1 MVDWDKVQILEW
13 TPDSGAVSTAH
24 PNDTVGLCAADTA
37 MTGIPPLAVQAQRIF
52 SRWEMV
58 REPARIWAHWHAEYR
73 LLTTVLECQ
82 PDRDFGV
89 LMTEQDSSGMV
100 HLNIPQES
108 HSANGALQRNFS
120 LDRKNLIGRD
130 ILVLGRDDFYHA
142 GFLGKVIDVGNQS
155 IVVRPGP
162 MYRSQRRTYR
172 RYTVNPSIVVGL
184 REAHE
189 SSPSIFVHLVN
200 ISMGGAAFVAGFP
213 DTSTS
218 SLQSGGLP
226 STGHLFWT
234 ALPRPECVNS
244 LELAAAFI
252 RQRAMPGSSHTLL
265 WTFAWQQMIAFAEL
279 EAWIALHASPSGL

>member
-1 MVDWDKVQILEW
+1 
-13 TPDSGAVSTAH
+13 
-24 PNDTVGLCAADTA
+24 
-37 MTGIPPLAVQAQRIF
+37 MT
-52 SRWEMV
+52 
-58 REPARIWAHWHAEYR
+58 
-73 LLTTVLECQ
+73 
-82 PDRDFGV
+82 
-89 LMTEQDSSGMV
+89 
-100 HLNIPQES
+100 
-108 HSANGALQRNFS
+108 
-120 LDRKNLIGRD
+120 
-130 ILVLGRDDFYHA
+130 FYHA

-172 RYTVNPSIVVGL
+172 RYTVNPPIVVGL

-200 ISMGGAAFVAGFP
+200 ISMGGAAFVEGFP

-218 SLQSGGLP
+218 SLQGASLP

-252 RQRAMPGSSHTLL
+252 RQRVMPGSSHTLL
-265 WTFAWQQMIAFAEL
+265 WTFAWQQVTFLQNLKHGLRFTLPPVACRLSINIFVATIKKQPTAVNCHLVRQQPQYFSSFHGAGWMVTLRTDPALTRSRKVSSPMRMMPGLLRCSAFL
-279 EAWIALHASPSGL
+279 YSGH